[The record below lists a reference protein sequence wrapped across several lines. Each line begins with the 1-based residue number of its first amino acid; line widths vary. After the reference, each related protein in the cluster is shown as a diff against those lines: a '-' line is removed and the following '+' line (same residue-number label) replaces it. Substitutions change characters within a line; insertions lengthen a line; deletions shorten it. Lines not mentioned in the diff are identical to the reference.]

1 MVEFKVVEIG
11 EMVPAFEEEMI
22 VILFGET
29 APPELRA
36 ISVVHDYQ
44 TANLDEI
51 VLTVGSKIQLGSNEY
66 TVIEAGN
73 AANANFQELGHVAIY
88 MRKGYEEILPGS
100 ILVEPAIF
108 PQLQLGDTLR
118 ISNC

>member
-1 MVEFKVVEIG
+1 MKEFTVVEIG
-11 EMVPAFEEEMI
+11 EMVPAFAEEMI

-36 ISVVHDYQ
+36 ISVVHDYK
-44 TANLDEI
+44 AKNLDEV
-51 VLTVGSKIQLGSNEY
+51 VLRVGTKLQLGNIEY
-66 TVIEAGN
+66 TILEAGN

-88 MRKGYEEILPGS
+88 MKKGDEALLPGS

-108 PQLQLGDTLR
+108 PQLKPGDPLR
-118 ISNC
+118 IIND